1 MAQKAKKAAIKKP
14 AKKTTAAKAS
24 SKTEDFRV

>member
-1 MAQKAKKAAIKKP
+1 MAEKSAAKKTPGP

-24 SKTEDFRV
+24 RPMSEPR